1 MDIVEKW
8 RPILDALKVTDE
20 NKRKFMAE
28 YAEFHMKMDSF
39 QDTVCET
46 NSQGDIAQNLLP
58 LSLRILS
65 MLNLE
70 NKNYQLKEGI
80 PTKVFS
86 IDVSAVYGNEEQL
99 KLIGVDWTQKVE
111 SELVNQLIESINRD
125 LEIHDNFYVQSA
137 ANMISLKNEGTEDTP
152 KPVMSLYSRYHIS

>member
-8 RPILDALKVTDE
+8 RPILDALNVTDE

-39 QDTVCET
+39 QDTVCER
-46 NSQGDIAQNLLP
+46 NSQGDIGQNLLP
-58 LSLRILS
+58 LSLKILS

-70 NKNYQLKEGI
+70 NKNYQLKGGL

-86 IDVSAVYGNEEQL
+86 EEIDPEWVVKYKGETGNDWVE
-99 KLIGVDWTQKVE
+99 KLEGILVDR
-111 SELVNQLIESINRD
+111 LIESINRD

-137 ANMISLKNEGTEDTP
+137 ANMITLKNEGTDDP
-152 KPVMSLYSRYHIS
+152 KSVMSLYSRYHIS